1 MQELQEFNPELM
13 HKPRVLAITKADLLD
28 TELEEALR
36 KELPS
41 NVPAIFISSSVQKG
55 IIELKDLLWKAIN
68 G

>member
-41 NVPAIFISSSVQKG
+41 NVPAIFISSAVQKG